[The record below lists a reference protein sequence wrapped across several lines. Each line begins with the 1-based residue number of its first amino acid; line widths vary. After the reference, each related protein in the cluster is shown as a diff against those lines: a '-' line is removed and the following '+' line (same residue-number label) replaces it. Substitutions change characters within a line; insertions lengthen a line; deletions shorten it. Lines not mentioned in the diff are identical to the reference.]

1 MAPPQAIDTELNGVG
16 METMKITS
24 VILSAIL
31 SASATAEPPQT
42 SSDVASFD
50 PGSIIWETKWPG
62 CWRED
67 NCLVDDISF
76 SEAYPKAFYKTD
88 KFTYAVIGASMVAT
102 AVVTVATAG
111 PGAPPVIAGTSWLIV
126 LIGGS
131 GQGAYMAGLSTI
143 GSIIGSNAVGGAAIL
158 NAFGAA
164 VGIPALTKTA
174 AFGGLALKT
183 MLGVSA
189 AAYDGIL
196 VGENESTKE
205 LVFATELRLPTKV
218 GSQWVQDLVTSTY
231 ENEERAV
238 NALREGQLGD
248 FNRYLDYQK
257 ADLNRGIFA
266 LKSCLDP
273 KQDCSE
279 QKLTRDDLVTISIMA
294 YKAGEFDLFHK
305 TVEFVMQQTRD
316 TDYSR
321 SFLNYL
327 YATSLMMQSNFADVT
342 NVLRDAIDEERNAIE
357 PALLYIV
364 FLAHTGFSANE
375 AEIESRIRTLLRKF
389 DDDDYDTTYSLATVY
404 YRLGTIYA
412 VNGRFPLA
420 IQSFEKARTQLN
432 FTQKWPIFS
441 NLMNQ
446 QFRQDI
452 ELAIANSYF
461 SSGKETKAAELFAE
475 LYESEPDGHRQNV
488 LREGYV
494 GSAKLQ
500 NGDSQ

>member
-1 MAPPQAIDTELNGVG
+1 
-16 METMKITS
+16 METMKIAS

-31 SASATAEPPQT
+31 SASASAAPPQQ
-42 SSDVASFD
+42 SIDFVSLD
-50 PGSIIWETKWPG
+50 PKSIIWETKWPG
-62 CWRED
+62 CWRKG
-67 NCLVDDISF
+67 NCLVDDITF
-76 SEAYPKAFYKTD
+76 AEAYPKSFYQTD
-88 KFTYAVIGASMVAT
+88 KFTYAVIATSIVAT
-102 AVVTVATAG
+102 AAVTIATAG
-111 PGAPPVIAGTSWLIV
+111 PGAPPVVAGTSWLIV
-126 LIGGS
+126 LVGGG

-143 GSIIGSNAVGGAAIL
+143 GSIIGTNAVGGAAII

-164 VGIPALTKTA
+164 VGIPAVAKTA
-174 AFGGLALKT
+174 AFGGLTLKT

-196 VGENESTKE
+196 VGENEKTKQ
-205 LVFATELRLPTKV
+205 LVFATELRLPTKL
-218 GSQWVQDLVTSTY
+218 GSTWVKELVTSIY
-231 ENEERAV
+231 ENEEKAV
-238 NALREGQLGD
+238 NALRGSQQDD
-248 FNRYLDYQK
+248 FLRYLQYQS
-257 ADLNRGIFA
+257 ADLKRGVRA
-266 LKSCLDP
+266 LEHCWNS
-273 KQDCSE
+273 QNDCSE
-279 QKLTRDDLVTISIMA
+279 QALTRDDLIVLSVVA
-294 YKAGEFDLFHK
+294 HKAGEFDLFHK
-305 TVEFVMQQTRD
+305 TIEFVRQQTKD
-316 TDYSR
+316 TDYSL

-327 YATSLMMQSNFADVT
+327 SATSLLMQSNFPEVT
-342 NVLRDAIDEERNAIE
+342 GVLRDAIYEEKNTIE

-364 FLAHTGFSANE
+364 FLDHTGFAANE
-375 AEIESRIRTLLRKF
+375 AEIESRIRILLRKF
-389 DDDDYDTTYSLATVY
+389 DDDDYDSTYSLATVH

-412 VNGRFPLA
+412 RNGRYTPA
-420 IQSFEKARTQLN
+420 IQHFEQARDELN

-441 NLMNQ
+441 NFMNQ